1 MSLTYKVPVYIE
13 VSGDIESLK
22 RYIFFVRQC
31 MDIQI
36 IVVKLLI
43 NLNSLLLQLK

>member
-22 RYIFFVRQC
+22 RYIFSLDNVWTY
-31 MDIQI
+31 
-36 IVVKLLI
+36 KL
-43 NLNSLLLQLK
+43 